1 MRILVTGGAGFIGSH
16 LCDHLLGQGHEV
28 VAVDNFC
35 TGSRRNIAHLADHPG
50 FTFIEC
56 DITGGLAVDGK
67 LDGILHFAS
76 PASPID
82 YQELPLETLR
92 VGSTGTDVCLEL
104 ARAHGARFIL
114 ASTSEV
120 YGDPEQH
127 PQREDYWGNVN
138 PVGPRSMYDEAKRY
152 AEALTMAFR
161 RSYGVNTGIVRI
173 FNTFGPRMR
182 INDGRVV
189 PAFIT
194 QALLGEPLTVFGDGS
209 QTRSFCYVNDLIE
222 GIYRLFLS
230 GEHDPVNLGNPQ
242 EMSIKQFAER
252 VLEITRS
259 EGPLVYRPLP
269 ENDPKMRRPDIS
281 RAERLLGWKPKV
293 SLSQGL
299 LEVVRYFQDVLIEQG
314 REIKNPVPQGG

>member
-1 MRILVTGGAGFIGSH
+1 
-16 LCDHLLGQGHEV
+16 
-28 VAVDNFC
+28 
-35 TGSRRNIAHLADHPG
+35 
-50 FTFIEC
+50 
-56 DITGGLAVDGK
+56 LAVDGK